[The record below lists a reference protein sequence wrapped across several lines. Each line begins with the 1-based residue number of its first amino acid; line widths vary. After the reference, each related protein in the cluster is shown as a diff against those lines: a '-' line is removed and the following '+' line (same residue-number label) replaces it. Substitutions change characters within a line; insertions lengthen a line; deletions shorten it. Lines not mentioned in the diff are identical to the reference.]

1 MSIIGFI
8 KGLFGG
14 DSNLDYSWELNV
26 FVKPNDQSRTCL
38 SFGMARKRAYI

>member
-14 DSNLDYSWELNV
+14 DSNLDYSWELNI
-26 FVKPNDQSRTCL
+26 PLCL
-38 SFGMARKRAYI
+38 F